1 MRRLAWHN
9 SFKRA
14 FRKHTRYDTRL
25 KESILSALDALSEN
39 PFHPRL
45 RTHKLSGKLQE
56 LWACWVEYDCRII
69 FAFEPDPS
77 RGEDLIVVVDIGS
90 HDEVY

>member
-1 MRRLAWHN
+1 MIEIAFSS

-14 FRKHTRYDTRL
+14 FRKKIKGQAYLQTKFWQRVQIF
-25 KESILSALDALSEN
+25 KEN
-39 PFHPRL
+39 PFDGRL

-56 LWACWVEYDCRII
+56 LWGFSVEYDIRVI
-69 FAFEPDPS
+69 FYFASETQAVF
-77 RGEDLIVVVDIGS
+77 VDIGT